1 MIVRTLAFLA
11 ALAPVALGAAQ
22 DKLPSPAAVIY
33 PGDVIAEASLVD
45 VERRDLSYPG
55 GAVVSD
61 RAMLVGRAARR
72 TLLPGMAISP
82 NWVESPRAVA
92 NGANVRVVYRE
103 DGMTIVSRAA
113 ALQSGAVGERIRLRS
128 ADGGAEISGV
138 IQDDGSVRVGDK

>member
-11 ALAPVALGAAQ
+11 TLAPAASRAAQ
-22 DKLPSPAAVIY
+22 DRLPSPATVIY

-82 NWVESPRAVA
+82 NWVEAPRAIA
-92 NGANVRVVYRE
+92 NGAQVRVVFRE
-103 DGMTIVSRAA
+103 DGMTILSRAA
-113 ALQSGAVGERIRLRS
+113 ALQSGAVGDRIRLRS
-128 ADGGAEISGV
+128 IEGGGEISGV
-138 IQDDGSVRVGDK
+138 VQDDGSVRVGDR

>member
-1 MIVRTLAFLA
+1 MILKILAVL
-11 ALAPVALGAAQ
+11 VTLGAGVAYAGQ
-22 DKLPSPAAVIY
+22 DRLPSPAAVIY
-33 PGDVIAEASLVD
+33 PGDVIGEASLVD
-45 VERRDLSYPG
+45 VDRRDLAYPG

-61 RAMLVGRAARR
+61 RAQLVGRAARR